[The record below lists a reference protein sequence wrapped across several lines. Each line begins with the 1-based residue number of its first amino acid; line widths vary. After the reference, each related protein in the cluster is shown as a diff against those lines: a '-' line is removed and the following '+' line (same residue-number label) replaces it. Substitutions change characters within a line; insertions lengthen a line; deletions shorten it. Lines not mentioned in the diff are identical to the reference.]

1 MMAVL
6 AVLMPAQKGK
16 STCPGRKYP
25 RIFCFRGENTMG
37 KYRKL
42 AEDIMNNVGGNWY
55 YNRDPFIQ
63 TKKIQI

>member
-1 MMAVL
+1 
-6 AVLMPAQKGK
+6 
-16 STCPGRKYP
+16 
-25 RIFCFRGENTMG
+25 MG

-42 AEDIMNNVGGNWY
+42 TEDIMNNVGGNWY

>member
-1 MMAVL
+1 
-6 AVLMPAQKGK
+6 
-16 STCPGRKYP
+16 
-25 RIFCFRGENTMG
+25 MG

-63 TKKIQI
+63 TKRFRYKLVDTFCFRIRSHISKTNS